1 MTDRSRC
8 AVLVLVLLMAREGTA
23 NAQVPDSA
31 LGAVH
36 AMNARLDSLEAGTCP
51 TGPPVQIPAHP
62 SGAPGA
68 DSLAAALDR
77 LNQRVEKLVAQR
89 CLGAAP
95 DTTTDD
101 LAALRAAADSAAGRP
116 NSAPKDTTAAGG
128 TEFIG
133 RQRNGSAMNP
143 EISATGDIR
152 LIGEDGTEHFKA
164 EAREFEVALQSTLDP
179 YSTAKVFLTFEDD
192 HVGAEEGYL
201 YWTGLPGRI
210 RADVG
215 LFRQPVGDLNRW
227 HLHALPESE
236 YPLVYRRY
244 FGDDG
249 LSGVGLSLYTTLPVS
264 LIHGTH
270 EIWAQ
275 ATSVESDPMFGTDR
289 HTTLLGRLQNFWQ
302 LSRSTY
308 GQIGFTALGGDNS
321 DSALTSRVLG
331 VDARLTWRPPN
342 AGTRKDLT
350 LRAEGY
356 QFHSTEAGF
365 TQTRYG
371 GFVDAAFRVSQR
383 WILGARY
390 DYVET
395 PRGPDT
401 NEWGIAPAITWW
413 QSEFV
418 YLRLEGQH
426 LDNSV
431 NGTDNR
437 VLLQAVFA
445 MGPHKH
451 ETY

>member
-8 AVLVLVLLMAREGTA
+8 AVLVLVLLMARRGTA

-62 SGAPGA
+62 AGAPGA
-68 DSLAAALDR
+68 DSLAGALDR

-101 LAALRAAADSAAGRP
+101 LAALRAAADSATGRP
-116 NSAPKDTTAAGG
+116 VSAPKDTTAAG

-236 YPLVYRRY
+236 YPLV
-244 FGDDG
+244 
-249 LSGVGLSLYTTLPVS
+249 
-264 LIHGTH
+264 
-270 EIWAQ
+270 
-275 ATSVESDPMFGTDR
+275 
-289 HTTLLGRLQNFWQ
+289 
-302 LSRSTY
+302 
-308 GQIGFTALGGDNS
+308 
-321 DSALTSRVLG
+321 
-331 VDARLTWRPPN
+331 
-342 AGTRKDLT
+342 
-350 LRAEGY
+350 
-356 QFHSTEAGF
+356 
-365 TQTRYG
+365 
-371 GFVDAAFRVSQR
+371 
-383 WILGARY
+383 
-390 DYVET
+390 
-395 PRGPDT
+395 
-401 NEWGIAPAITWW
+401 
-413 QSEFV
+413 
-418 YLRLEGQH
+418 
-426 LDNSV
+426 
-431 NGTDNR
+431 
-437 VLLQAVFA
+437 
-445 MGPHKH
+445 
-451 ETY
+451 